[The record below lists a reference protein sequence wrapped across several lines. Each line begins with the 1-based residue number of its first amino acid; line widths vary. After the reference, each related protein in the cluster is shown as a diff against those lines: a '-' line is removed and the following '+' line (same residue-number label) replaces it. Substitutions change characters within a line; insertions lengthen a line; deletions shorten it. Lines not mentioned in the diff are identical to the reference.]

1 MRFRTLLFFISA
13 AAVTIPCLVMGWLQ
27 YVAVE
32 REFTEDDRTRAEIS
46 LLVSERLEAKV
57 DNAVSLVTAAAEC
70 LVKTVQDPESKETAA
85 ELLESA
91 DEMKDMISRW
101 LDVAKLQ
108 TGSYEIHPEFC
119 LIKPMIRKALK
130 HFSGFK
136 DFECSLEIS
145 PDAAAANV
153 DKQAFMQIIQN
164 LLSNAYKYRKEG
176 SVCRVKI
183 QTRKLGDFLE
193 LMVEDDGIGVPES
206 ALDKIF
212 DRFYQVRM
220 DSARKIGG
228 TGLGLYITK
237 ELVLLHKGKVTV
249 ASTLGEG
256 TVFTL
261 ELPALP
267 TETANEEEE

>member
-1 MRFRTLLFFISA
+1 
-13 AAVTIPCLVMGWLQ
+13 
-27 YVAVE
+27 
-32 REFTEDDRTRAEIS
+32 
-46 LLVSERLEAKV
+46 
-57 DNAVSLVTAAAEC
+57 
-70 LVKTVQDPESKETAA
+70 
-85 ELLESA
+85 
-91 DEMKDMISRW
+91 
-101 LDVAKLQ
+101 
-108 TGSYEIHPEFC
+108 
-119 LIKPMIRKALK
+119 
-130 HFSGFK
+130 
-136 DFECSLEIS
+136 
-145 PDAAAANV
+145 
-153 DKQAFMQIIQN
+153 MQIIQN

-176 SVCRVKI
+176 SVCRGKI